1 MPDRRKA
8 LRLLLV
14 ILKIL
19 VSVGLLYVVISK
31 AGIDKVSTMLQGIS
45 IFYFLTACLMYI
57 ISIYLSSIRW
67 QFFLPEGFRIKKL
80 FSLYFIGSFFNN
92 ILPGIIGGDAV
103 KAYYLNHEIRR
114 TRATA
119 EDEAVGMMKE
129 GESPQNAS
137 CITQPSNDSSRNTSH
152 SSLGVAVASVF
163 MDRYIGFVALM
174 AIGLIAYPFG
184 LRYFRGSYIEWLMPL
199 VVILFVTMSILLFGL
214 RIGKR
219 ITFLSELYHYF
230 ASYKGERSILAK
242 TFFISLI
249 VQISGICAVY
259 VISLGL
265 RIEIPLLPLFI
276 FIPIISTLTTI
287 PLSISGIGVREASFV
302 ILFGCLGI
310 SSVQATAISFGWF
323 LSVVAGS
330 LPGLFEYLRHK
341 TR

>member
-1 MPDRRKA
+1 
-8 LRLLLV
+8 
-14 ILKIL
+14 
-19 VSVGLLYVVISK
+19 
-31 AGIDKVSTMLQGIS
+31 
-45 IFYFLTACLMYI
+45 
-57 ISIYLSSIRW
+57 
-67 QFFLPEGFRIKKL
+67 
-80 FSLYFIGSFFNN
+80 
-92 ILPGIIGGDAV
+92 
-103 KAYYLNHEIRR
+103 
-114 TRATA
+114 
-119 EDEAVGMMKE
+119 
-129 GESPQNAS
+129 
-137 CITQPSNDSSRNTSH
+137 
-152 SSLGVAVASVF
+152 
-163 MDRYIGFVALM
+163 
-174 AIGLIAYPFG
+174 
-184 LRYFRGSYIEWLMPL
+184 
-199 VVILFVTMSILLFGL
+199 MSILLFGL